1 VVFHLVNN
9 LLLTPGYGRKL
20 FLKLAQSPT
29 STDMKNIVVPIDFSE
44 DSLKGIDLAL
54 LFSDKHKT
62 NIQLVYVQ
70 KKSSDYNSPGHFEEE
85 KEWANKKFKEL
96 VARYEPKLKN
106 HSTINS
112 IIKSGKIY
120 KEIVGQVESY
130 QEAMVAA
137 STHGA
142 SGFEEFF
149 MGSNAFKIISAT
161 EKPVLTT
168 RTGNVPGQ
176 ISKIVM
182 PIDVTTDTR
191 QKVPFTA
198 ALAKFFGAEVHI
210 ITISSSKGKRIMDR
224 LNAYAKQA
232 SGYFKAR
239 DVTYRIKSLFGENVV
254 DLIAIYADSVD
265 ADMITIMK
273 EQSTSLNLISNLTH
287 QLLNRATVPVLT
299 LSNKETHI
307 MTGFSTSGE

>member
-1 VVFHLVNN
+1 
-9 LLLTPGYGRKL
+9 
-20 FLKLAQSPT
+20 
-29 STDMKNIVVPIDFSE
+29 MKNIIVPIDFSE
-44 DSLKGIDLAL
+44 DSQKGIELAL
-54 LFSDKHKT
+54 LFSDRHKT

-70 KKSSDYNSPGHFEEE
+70 KKSSDYNSPGHYEEE
-85 KEWANKKFKEL
+85 KEWANREFKKL
-96 VARYEPKLKN
+96 IARFEPKLKN
-106 HSTINS
+106 HSTIGY
-112 IIKSGKIY
+112 IIKSGKIF
-120 KEIVGQVESY
+120 KEVVGQVESY
-130 QEAMVAA
+130 SEAMVAA

-168 RTGNVPGQ
+168 RTGNIPGQ
-176 ISKIVM
+176 VSKIVM
-182 PIDVTTDTR
+182 PIDVTIDTR

-198 ALAKFFGAEVHI
+198 SLAKFFDAEVHV

-239 DVTYRIKSLFGENVV
+239 DVNYKIKSLYGENVV
-254 DLIAIYADSVD
+254 DLIVVYADSVD

-273 EQSTSLNLISNLTH
+273 EQSKSLNLMSNLTH
-287 QLLNRATVPVLT
+287 QLLNRATIPVFT

-307 MTGFSTSGE
+307 MTGFSTHGD